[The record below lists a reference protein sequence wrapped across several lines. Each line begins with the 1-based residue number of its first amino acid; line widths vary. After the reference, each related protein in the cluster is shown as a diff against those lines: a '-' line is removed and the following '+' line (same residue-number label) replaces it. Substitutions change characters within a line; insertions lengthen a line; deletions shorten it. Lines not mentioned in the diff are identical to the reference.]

1 MEEINLK
8 IEAMLNEILM
18 MLDKEIERFEKVLK
32 TTTDANKKAQIKKTV
47 ILYKALFKYYSNSFK
62 DIEKN
67 LQGELS
73 HYLNIVDTSAGCER
87 VIDQSE
93 EIFDVKE
100 LLKDVTSQDLRNEIK
115 DTFGKLAGSTVGEVS
130 PGSNIPELQMIS
142 RVDEDGNLPEG
153 EDITYEHSDESYDE
167 MFIGSTVP
175 EKKMES
181 RINSEAIGS
190 KVNSEKKMPKTK
202 IQGSSKVSEKVF
214 GSKVN
219 SEHGSKVSEKVF
231 GSTVN
236 SERPTDPVVVEER
249 ITRIP
254 RTKKV
259 REELSS
265 KISEVGSTLVNYVNN
280 RIGSKTKNENIG
292 SHIPET
298 MFSSNVNSEASS
310 RISEKEL
317 GSNVPDLDD
326 WE

>member
-8 IEAMLNEILM
+8 IDAMLNEILS
-18 MLDKEIERFEKVLK
+18 MLDKEIERLEKLLK
-32 TTTDANKKAQIKKTV
+32 NTDDVNKKAQIKKTV
-47 ILYKALFKYYSNSFK
+47 ILYKALFKYYSKSFK
-62 DIEKN
+62 DLEKN

-93 EIFDVKE
+93 KIFDVKE
-100 LLKDVTSQDLRNEIK
+100 LLKDVTIQDLRDEIK
-115 DTFGKLAGSTVGEVS
+115 DTFGKLAGSNVGEVS
-130 PGSNIPELQMIS
+130 PGSNIPELQMGS

-167 MFIGSTVP
+167 MFIGSNVP
-175 EKKMES
+175 EKP
-181 RINSEAIGS
+181 IGS
-190 KVNSEKKMPKTK
+190 KVNSEA
-202 IQGSSKVSEKVF
+202 SSRISEKEL

-219 SEHGSKVSEKVF
+219 SEYGSKVSEKVF
-231 GSTVN
+231 GSNVN
-236 SERPTDPVVVEER
+236 SERPKDPVVVEER

-265 KISEVGSTLVNYVNN
+265 KISEVSSSVVNYVNK
-280 RIGSKTKNENIG
+280 RIGSRTKNENVG
-292 SHIPET
+292 SNIPET
-298 MFSSNVNSEASS
+298 VFSSNVNSELGSN
-310 RISEKEL
+310 ISEKEL
-317 GSNVPDLDD
+317 GSNVPEMDD